1 MIKQTVKYTNY
12 NGEMVEEDLYFN
24 LTRLEMM
31 DMEMDEHGA
40 MSQRIDRMKKAKDAR
55 AAYYEVK
62 EIVIKSFGIRS
73 EDGKYFHKN
82 EKIREDFL
90 NSAAYDEFFMS
101 LFGSTQ
107 KVTDFV
113 NGIVPAEAIKKAMED
128 AEAKK
133 IQLDDERPKP
143 TSMPVPE
150 KAKENVGTFGQSLPA
165 EHQAVMDS
173 ATKDVNEKLKDM
185 TPEEM
190 RAALA
195 NAGYLK

>member
-1 MIKQTVKYTNY
+1 MIKQTIKYENY
-12 NGEMVEEDLYFN
+12 NAETVEEDLYFN

-31 DMEMDEHGA
+31 DMEMDENGA

-101 LFGSTQ
+101 LFGDTQ
-107 KVTDFV
+107 KVVDFV
-113 NGIVPAEAIKKAMED
+113 NGIVPAEAIKKAMAD
-128 AEAKK
+128 AEARK
-133 IQLDDERPKP
+133 IQLDDTRTPAAPKP
-143 TSMPVPE
+143 TPPPVS
-150 KAKENVGTFGQSLPA
+150 KENVGTFGQSLDEKHEAEVKKFEDLSPA
-165 EHQAVMDS
+165 EARQAMID
-173 ATKDVNEKLKDM
+173 
-185 TPEEM
+185 
-190 RAALA
+190 
-195 NAGYLK
+195 AGLIKE